1 MPPTKICGLYVI
13 TPDSIDTTNLLTMT
27 EEALVGGATI
37 IQYRNKIADAVL
49 LQEQAYLLA
58 QLCRKYQ
65 VVFIINDH
73 VDVAMA
79 VDANGVHLG
88 QNDGSIRDARKK
100 LGDEKIIGVSCYNQL
115 NLAIDASQQ
124 GADYV
129 AFGAFFAS
137 STKPDAVTASTDLL
151 CKAKQ
156 KLFVPIVTIGGITL
170 TNAAALIDQGC
181 DAIAVSSALFNTQDI
196 QSTAR
201 AFSQLFC
208 E

>member
-1 MPPTKICGLYVI
+1 MRSTEICGLYAI
-13 TPDSIDTTNLLTMT
+13 TPDSTDTSSLLTMT
-27 EEALVGGATI
+27 EQVLVGGATMV
-37 IQYRNKIADAVL
+37 QYRNKIADVVL
-49 LQEQAYLLA
+49 RQEQAYLLA

-65 VVFIINDH
+65 VMFIINDH
-73 VDVAMA
+73 VDVAME

-88 QNDGSIRDARKK
+88 QDDGSIRDARKK

-115 NLAIDASQQ
+115 SLAIDASQQ

-170 TNAAALIDQGC
+170 TNAAALIDQGG
-181 DAIAVSSALFNTQDI
+181 DAIAVSKALFNTQNI
-196 QSTAR
+196 QSTAK

>member
-1 MPPTKICGLYVI
+1 MLSTAIRGLYAI
-13 TPDSIDTTNLLTMT
+13 TPDSTNTVNLLSMT
-27 EEALVGGATI
+27 EQVLTGGATVV
-37 IQYRNKIADAVL
+37 QYRNKIVDAAVR
-49 LQEQAYLLA
+49 QEQAYLRA
-58 QLCRKYQ
+58 QLCKKHKALL
-65 VVFIINDH
+65 IINDH
-73 VDVAMA
+73 VDLVLA
-79 VDANGVHLG
+79 VGANGVHMGQDDGCISEARNRLG
-88 QNDGSIRDARKK
+88 VKR
-100 LGDEKIIGVSCYNQL
+100 IIGVSCYNQL

-156 KLFVPIVTIGGITL
+156 KLMVPIVTIGGITL
-170 TNAAALIDQGC
+170 TNAATLIDQGG
-181 DAIAVSSALFNTQDI
+181 DAIAVSNALFDSQDI

-201 AFSQLFC
+201 SFSQLFC

>member
-1 MPPTKICGLYVI
+1 MQATVIRGLYAI
-13 TPDSIDTTNLLTMT
+13 TPDSTNTTNLLAMT
-27 EEALVGGATI
+27 EQVLTGGATI
-37 IQYRNKIADAVL
+37 VQYRNKIADATL
-49 LQEQAYLLA
+49 RQEQAYLLA
-58 QLCRKYQ
+58 RLCKKHQ
-65 VVFIINDH
+65 AVFIINDH
-73 VDVAMA
+73 VDLALE
-79 VDANGVHLG
+79 VDADGVHLG
-88 QNDGSIRDARKK
+88 QDDGCISDARNK

-156 KLFVPIVTIGGITL
+156 KLLVPIVTIGGITL
-170 TNAAALIDQGC
+170 TNAAILIDLGA
-181 DAIAVSSALFNTQDI
+181 DAIAVSNALYGTQDI
-196 QSTAR
+196 QTAAR

>member
-27 EEALVGGATI
+27 EKALVGGATI

>member
-1 MPPTKICGLYVI
+1 MRPVAIRGLYAI
-13 TPDSIDTTNLLTMT
+13 TLDSADTANLLAMT
-27 EEALVGGATI
+27 ELVLVGGARI
-37 IQYRNKIADAVL
+37 IQYRNKIADAAL
-49 LQEQAYLLA
+49 RQEQAYLLA
-58 QLCRKYQ
+58 QLCRKYRA
-65 VVFIINDH
+65 VFIINDH
-73 VDVAMA
+73 VDLAIT
-79 VDANGVHLG
+79 VDADGVHLG
-88 QNDGSIRDARKK
+88 QDDGCIGDARKK

-137 STKPDAVTASTDLL
+137 STKPDAEAASTDLL

-170 TNAAALIDQGC
+170 TNAATLIDQGG
-181 DAIAVSSALFNTQDI
+181 DAIAVSNALFGAQDI
-196 QSTAR
+196 QSAAR

>member
-1 MPPTKICGLYVI
+1 MRSTEIFGLYAI
-13 TPDSIDTTNLLTMT
+13 TPDSTDTANLLTMT
-27 EEALVGGATI
+27 EQALVGGATI
-37 IQYRNKIADAVL
+37 VQYRNKIADDIL
-49 LQEQAYLLA
+49 RQEQAYLLA

-73 VDVAMA
+73 INIAMA
-79 VDANGVHLG
+79 VDADGVHLG
-88 QNDGSIRDARKK
+88 QDDGSIRDARKK
-100 LGDEKIIGVSCYNQL
+100 LGNEKIIGVSCYNQL

-124 GADYV
+124 GADYI

-170 TNAAALIDQGC
+170 TNAAALIDQGG
-181 DAIAVSSALFNTQDI
+181 DAIAVSNALFNTQDI
-196 QSTAR
+196 QLTAR

>member
-1 MPPTKICGLYVI
+1 MRSTDICGLYAI
-13 TPDSIDTTNLLTMT
+13 TPDSTDTSSLLTVT
-27 EEALVGGATI
+27 EQALVGGATI
-37 IQYRNKIADAVL
+37 VQYRNKIADDIL
-49 LQEQAYLLA
+49 RQEQACLLA

-73 VDVAMA
+73 IDVAIA
-79 VDANGVHLG
+79 VDADGVHLG
-88 QNDGSIRDARKK
+88 QDDGCIGEVRKK
-100 LGDEKIIGVSCYNQL
+100 LGYEKIIGVSCYNQL
-115 NLAIDASQQ
+115 SLAIDASQQ

-151 CKAKQ
+151 CKANQ
-156 KLFVPIVTIGGITL
+156 KLFLPIISIGGITL
-170 TNAAALIDQGC
+170 TNAAALIDQGG
-181 DAIAVSSALFNTQDI
+181 DAIAVSNALFNAPDI
-196 QSTAR
+196 QSTAK

>member
-1 MPPTKICGLYVI
+1 MRYVAIRGLYAI
-13 TPDSIDTTNLLTMT
+13 TPDSTDTANLLAMT
-27 EEALVGGATI
+27 ELVLAGGATI
-37 IQYRNKIADAVL
+37 VQYRNKIADAAL
-49 LQEQAYLLA
+49 RQEQAYLLA

-65 VVFIINDH
+65 AVFIINDH
-73 VDVAMA
+73 VDLAIT
-79 VDANGVHLG
+79 VDADGVHLG
-88 QNDGSIRDARKK
+88 QDDGCIGDARKK

-115 NLAIDASQQ
+115 NLAIDAAQQ

-156 KLFVPIVTIGGITL
+156 KLNVPIVTIGGITL
-170 TNAAALIDQGC
+170 TNAAALIDLGG
-181 DAIAVSSALFNTQDI
+181 DAIAVSNALYGAQDI
-196 QSTAR
+196 QSAAK

>member
-1 MPPTKICGLYVI
+1 MRSTEICGLYAI
-13 TPDSIDTTNLLTMT
+13 TPDSTDTSSLLMMT
-27 EEALVGGATI
+27 EQVLIGGATI
-37 IQYRNKIADAVL
+37 VQYRNKVADDIL
-49 LQEQAYLLA
+49 RQEQAYLLA

-65 VVFIINDH
+65 VVLVINDH
-73 VDVAMA
+73 VDVAIA
-79 VDANGVHLG
+79 VDADGVHLG
-88 QNDGSIRDARKK
+88 QDDGSIRDARKK

-156 KLFVPIVTIGGITL
+156 KLFVPIVIIGGITL
-170 TNAAALIDQGC
+170 TNAAALIDQGG
-181 DAIAVSSALFNTQDI
+181 DAIAVSNALFNAQDI
-196 QSTAR
+196 QSTAK